1 MSHKGFR
8 DQAHLLRV
16 TPAPSSPLPCQGHL
30 ASSSQALFTGRIPYC
45 QVWWAE
51 LQMGPKG
58 VAEPHCLNQC
68 PAHLPPLPRPG
79 SGGCWPAP
87 QQKPHRADTGP
98 SCLPSLSQLLVGIN
112 NAGQGR

>member
-68 PAHLPPLPRPG
+68 PAHLPPSPAQAPGAVGLPHSRSPTG
-79 SGGCWPAP
+79 LTQALPAC
-87 QQKPHRADTGP
+87 HLCP
-98 SCLPSLSQLLVGIN
+98 SCW
-112 NAGQGR
+112 

>member
-8 DQAHLLRV
+8 DQVQLLRV
-16 TPAPSSPLPCQGHL
+16 APAPSSPLPCQGHL
-30 ASSSQALFTGRIPYC
+30 ASSSQALFTGRISYC

-68 PAHLPPLPRPG
+68 PAHHPPSQAP
-79 SGGCWPAP
+79 GCWPAP
-87 QQKPHRADTGP
+87 QQKPHRADTGLSCHLCP
-98 SCLPSLSQLLVGIN
+98 SCW
-112 NAGQGR
+112 